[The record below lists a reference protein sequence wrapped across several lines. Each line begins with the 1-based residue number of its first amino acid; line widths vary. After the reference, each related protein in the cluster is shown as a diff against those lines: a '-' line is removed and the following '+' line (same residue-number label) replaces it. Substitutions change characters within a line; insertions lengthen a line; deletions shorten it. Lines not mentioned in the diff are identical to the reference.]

1 MQLGLQLL
9 QLLLLLSAAA
19 NDDKEQLNKC
29 YTF

>member
-19 NDDKEQLNKC
+19 NDDKEQLNSGC
-29 YTF
+29 S

>member
-19 NDDKEQLNKC
+19 NDDKERLNSGC
-29 YTF
+29 S

>member
-19 NDDKEQLNKC
+19 NDDKEQLNSG
-29 YTF
+29 